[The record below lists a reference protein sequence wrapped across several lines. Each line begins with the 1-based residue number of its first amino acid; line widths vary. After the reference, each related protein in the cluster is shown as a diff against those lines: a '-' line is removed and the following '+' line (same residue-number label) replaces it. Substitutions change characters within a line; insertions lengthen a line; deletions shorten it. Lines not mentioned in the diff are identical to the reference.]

1 MSELYIGLMSGTS
14 MDAVDAVLVDFS
26 TSPLKLIASSNF
38 PVPENIKKQ
47 LISLCT
53 PGDNEIDRMAQLDNQ
68 LGLLFANAVNKL
80 LSSAN
85 ISNKQ
90 INAIGSHGQTIR
102 HMPTGDSPYTLQI
115 GNPSVISEQTGIT
128 TIADF
133 RRKDMAAGGQGAPLA
148 PAFHNAVFR
157 SDKQDRIALN
167 LGGIAN
173 ITILPADKNKPVTG
187 FDTGPSNV
195 LMDIWCMQHQNK
207 QFDKDGQWAA
217 SGKVQD
223 NLLKQFLDDPYF
235 KLAPPKSTGR
245 EYFNHDWLNNF
256 SEIKNTSPEDV
267 QATLCA
273 FTIETIA
280 QDIER
285 TGNKQ
290 EIIVCGGGAHN
301 VYLMKQLSERLSG
314 HEVKSSVELGIEPDW
329 IEAIA
334 FAWLA
339 RQTQNN
345 LPGNIATV
353 TGANHNTILGAI
365 YPANIQ

>member
-1 MSELYIGLMSGTS
+1 MSEIYIGLMSGTS

-26 TSPLKLIASSNF
+26 TSPLKLVASNTFPIPKDLKEKLIA
-38 PVPENIKKQ
+38 
-47 LISLCT
+47 LCT

-68 LGLLFANAVNKL
+68 LGFLFADAVNKL
-80 LSSAN
+80 LSFAN

-90 INAIGSHGQTIR
+90 INAIGSHGQTVR
-102 HMPTGDSPYTLQI
+102 HIPTGDFPYTLQI

-157 SDKQDRIALN
+157 SDQQDRVALN
-167 LGGIAN
+167 VGGIAN

-187 FDTGPSNV
+187 FDTGPANG
-195 LMDIWCMQHQNK
+195 LMDLWCMQHQNK
-207 QFDKDGQWAA
+207 PFDKDGQWAA
-217 SGKVQD
+217 SGKVQN

-245 EYFNHDWLNNF
+245 EHFNRDWLDNF
-256 SEIKNTSPEDV
+256 SEIKNESPEDV

-273 FTIETIA
+273 LTVETIA
-280 QDIER
+280 LDIER
-285 TGNKQ
+285 TGSKQ
-290 EIIVCGGGAHN
+290 EIIVCGGGAYNNH
-301 VYLMKQLSERLSG
+301 LMTQLSERLSE
-314 HEVKSSVELGIEPDW
+314 HAVKSSTELGIEPDW
-329 IEAIA
+329 VEAIA

-339 RQTQNN
+339 RQTRNH
-345 LPGNIATV
+345 LPGNLPAV
-353 TGANHNTILGAI
+353 TGARHEAVLGAI
-365 YPANIQ
+365 YPANNQ